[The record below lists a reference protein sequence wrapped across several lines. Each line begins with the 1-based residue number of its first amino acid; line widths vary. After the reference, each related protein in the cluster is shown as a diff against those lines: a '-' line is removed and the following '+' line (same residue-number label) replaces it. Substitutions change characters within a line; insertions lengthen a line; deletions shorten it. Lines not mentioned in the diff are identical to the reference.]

1 MIRTAARMAVLLLL
15 LAPAGASAQASAEV
29 APQDDPALQRLARE
43 LERLAPISEGM
54 VGVGVIHLETGREV
68 ALSHGQHLQGA
79 HRRPAPHPGGPG

>member
-1 MIRTAARMAVLLLL
+1 
-15 LAPAGASAQASAEV
+15 
-29 APQDDPALQRLARE
+29 
-43 LERLAPISEGM
+43 M